1 MQFTITDAHDR
12 IRKCAPVLVRR
23 GPHFELCFAVK
34 NDTMLTD
41 AEIFDTRILAV
52 DLGINTP
59 ATCVVME
66 SGGTILARRFYK
78 AQKDTGCLD
87 HRTAMVSRAQ
97 SNGSRKTPVLWRMA
111 TNANRKLS
119 DGTADFIISLAEEFK
134 VDVIV
139 FEHLDVRGR
148 KRGGKKKC
156 LHHWRASYVQEL
168 VTNRAHARGMRV
180 AHICAWNTS
189 RLAYDGSGRVTRGI
203 DNNYSVCR
211 FTTGKVYNCDLS
223 AAYNIGARY
232 FIREILKTLPATAAS
247 ELKANVPELAKR
259 STCTLSSLIKL
270 NAVLFPPGNR
280 MPKSDSGKPEAA

>member
-1 MQFTITDAHDR
+1 
-12 IRKCAPVLVRR
+12 
-23 GPHFELCFAVK
+23 
-34 NDTMLTD
+34 MLTD

-139 FEHLDVRGR
+139 FEHLDVRGK
-148 KRGGKKKC
+148 KRGGKKGAC
-156 LHHWRASYVQEL
+156 I
-168 VTNRAHARGMRV
+168 TGAHPM
-180 AHICAWNTS
+180 
-189 RLAYDGSGRVTRGI
+189 Y
-203 DNNYSVCR
+203 
-211 FTTGKVYNCDLS
+211 
-223 AAYNIGARY
+223 
-232 FIREILKTLPATAAS
+232 
-247 ELKANVPELAKR
+247 R
-259 STCTLSSLIKL
+259 SW
-270 NAVLFPPGNR
+270 
-280 MPKSDSGKPEAA
+280 